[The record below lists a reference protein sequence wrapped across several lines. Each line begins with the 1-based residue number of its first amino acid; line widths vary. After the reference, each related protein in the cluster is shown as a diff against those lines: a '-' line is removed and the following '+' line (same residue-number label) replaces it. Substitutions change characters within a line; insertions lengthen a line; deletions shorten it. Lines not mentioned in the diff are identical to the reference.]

1 MGFKRLCWTTL
12 AFLIAA
18 VVAHGARL
26 GDIADVEGIRENP
39 LVGYGLVVGLN
50 KTGDSGSARFT
61 IISLANALK
70 SFGVTVS
77 SDQIKVGNV
86 AAVVVTAKLPPY
98 AKRGSRIDATVASIG
113 NAKSLQGGVLLLT
126 PLRGTDGNIYAV
138 AQGPVA
144 IGGYTVTAGNDR
156 IQKNHPTVGIVP
168 DGATVEREIHIDFDR
183 VERFHLNLRRP
194 NLKTAALAAAR
205 INREFGEAIAHAIDP
220 ATIEIGVPESQRSDP
235 VGFLSR
241 LLDVEVEPQPPA
253 VVVINERTG
262 TVIVGENVRISRVAI
277 THGNLHIEVSS
288 RTEVSQP
295 APLSTGRTEVIE
307 NQEVT
312 VTEEGGRLKLVGG
325 VTIGDLVQALN
336 AIGASPRDLI
346 TILQAIKRAGA
357 LQAELEIM

>member
-1 MGFKRLCWTTL
+1 MRLKGLCW
-12 AFLIAA
+12 AALILLLSSAA
-18 VVAHGARL
+18 AHGVRL
-26 GDIADVEGIRENP
+26 RDLADVEGIRENP
-39 LVGYGLVVGLN
+39 LSGYGLVVGLN

-61 IISLANALK
+61 LVSLANALK

-86 AAVVVTAKLPPY
+86 AAVIVTAKLPPY
-98 AKRGSRIDATVASIG
+98 AKRGSRIDVTVASIG
-113 NAKSLQGGVLLLT
+113 NAKSLQGGLLLLT
-126 PLRGTDGNIYAV
+126 PLRGTDGNVYAI
-138 AQGPVA
+138 AQGPIA

-156 IQKNHPTVGIVP
+156 IQKNHPTVGAVP
-168 DGATVEREIHIDFDR
+168 NGATIEREIAIDFQSTDT
-183 VERFHLNLRRP
+183 FYLNLHRP
-194 NLKTAALAAAR
+194 DLKTAALTASE
-205 INREFGEAIAHAIDP
+205 INREFAEAIAHANDP
-220 ATIEIGVPESQRSDP
+220 ATIEVKVPESQRSNP
-235 VGFLSR
+235 VDFLSR
-241 LLDVEVEPQPPA
+241 LLDVDVEPQPPA

-277 THGNLHIEVSS
+277 THGNLHIEISS
-288 RTEVSQP
+288 ETEVSQP

-312 VTEEGGRLKLVGG
+312 VTEESGQLRLVGG

-357 LQAELEIM
+357 LQADLEIM